1 MTSQPLPD
9 PLADRAR
16 RLGLY
21 GLLVRWQELGDQP
34 WVSTLIDCEEMERS
48 RRSLERRIRT
58 SKVGRFKPIA
68 DFDWSWPDKI
78 DRPLI
83 EELMQLGFVEEA
95 TNVILAGPNGVG
107 KSTIAQNIAHQALLR
122 GHTVLCASASAM
134 LNDLAARDTSTAL
147 ARRLRRYTN
156 PTVLLVDE
164 VGYLSYDSRAA
175 DLFFEIVSRRHE
187 QRPIILTTN
196 KPFAEWNEVFPN
208 SSSVT
213 ALIDRLLHHAEIVK
227 IEGDSYRVKEAKQ
240 RAAEKARQRAARSK
254 KGKTQGKNA
263 KRINAAGDQ
272 NRNTP
277 KRVKSK
283 RKNVAGQ

>member
-1 MTSQPLPD
+1 
-9 PLADRAR
+9 
-16 RLGLY
+16 
-21 GLLVRWQELGDQP
+21 V
-34 WVSTLIDCEEMERS
+34 VTLIDCEEAERS
-48 RRSLERRIRT
+48 RRSLERRIHT
-58 SKVGRFKPIA
+58 SKVGRFRPLA

-134 LNDLAARDTSTAL
+134 LNDLDAQETSTAL
-147 ARRLRRYTN
+147 ARRLRRYVN

-175 DLFFEIVSRRHE
+175 DLLFEVVSRCHE

-196 KPFAEWNEVFPN
+196 KPFSEWNEVFPN

-213 ALIDRLLHHAEIVK
+213 ALVDRLLHHAEIVK
-227 IEGDSYRVKEAKQ
+227 IEGESYRAKEAKE
-240 RAAEKARQRAARSK
+240 RAAEKARQRATRGK
-254 KGKTQGKNA
+254 KGRGQRKS
-263 KRINAAGDQ
+263 AARG
-272 NRNTP
+272 
-277 KRVKSK
+277 
-283 RKNVAGQ
+283 

>member
-1 MTSQPLPD
+1 MTMTSKLTATSSPSFD
-9 PLADRAR
+9 PLKDRAR

-21 GLLVRWQELGDQP
+21 GLLARWRELGDQP
-34 WVSTLIDCEEMERS
+34 WVPILIDCEEAERS

-107 KSTIAQNIAHQALLR
+107 KSTIAQNIVHQALLQ
-122 GHTVLCASASAM
+122 GHTVLCATASAM
-134 LNDLAARDTSTAL
+134 LNDLAAQDTSTAL
-147 ARRLRRYTN
+147 ARRLRRYVN
-156 PTVLLVDE
+156 PMVLLIDE
-164 VGYLSYDSRAA
+164 VGYLSYDSLAA
-175 DLFFEIVSRRHE
+175 DLLFEVVSRRHE

-208 SSSVT
+208 ASSVT
-213 ALIDRLLHHAEIVK
+213 ALVDRLLHHAEIVK
-227 IEGDSYRVKEAKQ
+227 IEGDSYRAKEAKQ
-240 RAAEKARQRAARSK
+240 QAEEKARKR
-254 KGKTQGKNA
+254 TA
-263 KRINAAGDQ
+263 KRKKTTG
-272 NRNTP
+272 RP
-277 KRVKSK
+277 KTTSER
-283 RKNVAGQ
+283 RKNTGDA

>member
-1 MTSQPLPD
+1 MTSKPSPD
-9 PLADRAR
+9 QLAQRAR

-21 GLLVRWQELGDQP
+21 GLLARWQELGDQP
-34 WVSTLIDCEEMERS
+34 WVATLIDIEEAERS

-83 EELMQLGFVEEA
+83 EELMQLGFIEEA
-95 TNVILAGPNGVG
+95 TNIILAGPNGVG
-107 KSTIAQNIAHQALLR
+107 KSTIAQNIVHQALLR

-134 LNDLAARDTSTAL
+134 LNDLDAQDTSTAL
-147 ARRLRRYTN
+147 ARRLRRYVN
-156 PTVLLVDE
+156 PAVLLVDE

-175 DLFFEIVSRRHE
+175 DLLFEVVSRRHE

-213 ALIDRLLHHAEIVK
+213 ALVDRLLHHAEIVK
-227 IEGDSYRVKEAKQ
+227 IEGESYRAKEAKE
-240 RAAEKARQRAARSK
+240 RAAEKARQRAARSNK
-254 KGKTQGKNA
+254 ET
-263 KRINAAGDQ
+263 AAGKSAA
-272 NRNTP
+272 RGHTGTATP
-277 KRVKSK
+277 RSA
-283 RKNVAGQ
+283 AGA

>member
-1 MTSQPLPD
+1 MTSKPSPD
-9 PLADRAR
+9 QLAQRAR

-21 GLLVRWQELGDQP
+21 GLLARWQELGDQP
-34 WVSTLIDCEEMERS
+34 WVATLIDGEEAERS

-83 EELMQLGFVEEA
+83 EELMQLGFIEEA

-107 KSTIAQNIAHQALLR
+107 KSTIAQNIVHQALLR

-134 LNDLAARDTSTAL
+134 LNDLDAQDTSTAL
-147 ARRLRRYTN
+147 ARRLRRYVN
-156 PTVLLVDE
+156 PAVLLIDE

-175 DLFFEIVSRRHE
+175 DLLFEVVSRRHE
-187 QRPIILTTN
+187 QRPILLTTN

-213 ALIDRLLHHAEIVK
+213 ALVDRLLHHAEIVK
-227 IEGDSYRVKEAKQ
+227 IEGESYRAKEAKE
-240 RAAEKARQRAARSK
+240 RAAEKARQRAARSH
-254 KGKTQGKNA
+254 KGTAAGKRAARGPNGTA
-263 KRINAAGDQ
+263 TPPNAAG
-272 NRNTP
+272 
-277 KRVKSK
+277 
-283 RKNVAGQ
+283 A

>member
-1 MTSQPLPD
+1 MTSKPSPD
-9 PLADRAR
+9 PLAQRAR

-21 GLLVRWQELGDQP
+21 GLLARWQELGDQP
-34 WVSTLIDCEEMERS
+34 WVVTLIESEEAERS

-58 SKVGRFKPIA
+58 SKVGRFKSIA
-68 DFDWSWPDKI
+68 DFNWSWPDKI

-83 EELMQLGFVEEA
+83 EELMQLGFIEEA

-107 KSTIAQNIAHQALLR
+107 KSTIAQNIVHQALLC

-134 LNDLAARDTSTAL
+134 LNDLAAQDTSTAL
-147 ARRLRRYTN
+147 ARRLRRYVN
-156 PTVLLVDE
+156 PAVLLIDE

-175 DLFFEIVSRRHE
+175 DLLFEVVSRRHE
-187 QRPIILTTN
+187 QRSIVLTTN

-213 ALIDRLLHHAEIVK
+213 ALVDRLLHHAEIVK
-227 IEGDSYRVKEAKQ
+227 IEGESYRAKEAKE

-254 KGKTQGKNA
+254 KGTGAGKSAARGKNGTA
-263 KRINAAGDQ
+263 TPPSAAG
-272 NRNTP
+272 
-277 KRVKSK
+277 
-283 RKNVAGQ
+283 A

>member
-1 MTSQPLPD
+1 MTSKPSPD
-9 PLADRAR
+9 QLAQRAR

-21 GLLVRWQELGDQP
+21 GLLARWQELGDQP
-34 WVSTLIDCEEMERS
+34 WVATLIDIEEAERS

-68 DFDWSWPDKI
+68 DLDWSWPDKI

-83 EELMQLGFVEEA
+83 EELMQLDFIEEA
-95 TNVILAGPNGVG
+95 TNIILAGPNGVG
-107 KSTIAQNIAHQALLR
+107 KSTIAQNIVHQALLR

-134 LNDLAARDTSTAL
+134 LNDLDAQDTSTAL
-147 ARRLRRYTN
+147 ARRLRRYVN
-156 PTVLLVDE
+156 PAVLLIDE

-175 DLFFEIVSRRHE
+175 DLLFEVVSRRHE

-213 ALIDRLLHHAEIVK
+213 ALVDRLLHHAEIVK
-227 IEGDSYRVKEAKQ
+227 IEGESYRAKEAKE
-240 RAAEKARQRAARSK
+240 RAAEKARQRAARSHK
-254 KGKTQGKNA
+254 VTAAGKSAARGPNGTA
-263 KRINAAGDQ
+263 TPPNAAG
-272 NRNTP
+272 
-277 KRVKSK
+277 
-283 RKNVAGQ
+283 A

>member
-1 MTSQPLPD
+1 MTNNPSSPD
-9 PLADRAR
+9 RLADRAR

-21 GLLVRWQELGDQP
+21 GLLAHWQKLGDQP
-34 WVSTLIDCEEMERS
+34 WVQTLIAYEEAERS
-48 RRSLERRIRT
+48 RRSLERRIHT

-68 DFDWSWPDKI
+68 DFDWSWPKKI

-122 GHTVLCASASAM
+122 GHTVLCATASAL
-134 LNDLAARDTSTAL
+134 LNDLDAQDTSTAL
-147 ARRLRRYTN
+147 ARRLRRYIN
-156 PTVLLVDE
+156 PAVLLVDE

-175 DLFFEIVSRRHE
+175 DLLFEVVSRRHE

-213 ALIDRLLHHAEIVK
+213 ALVDRLLHRAEIVK
-227 IEGDSYRVKEAKQ
+227 IEGDSYRAKEAKE
-240 RAAEKARQRAARSK
+240 RAAEKARQRAA
-254 KGKTQGKNA
+254 
-263 KRINAAGDQ
+263 
-272 NRNTP
+272 
-277 KRVKSK
+277 KSK
-283 RKNVAGQ
+283 QAKTTRKSTAA